1 MNNKQTLL
9 EWVDAQIKCID
20 DDERYHYEPA
30 LVHINAP
37 LALIQV
43 EMEAQMQ
50 VLKAVRK
57 RLVEG

>member
-9 EWVDAQIKCID
+9 EWVDAQIKRID